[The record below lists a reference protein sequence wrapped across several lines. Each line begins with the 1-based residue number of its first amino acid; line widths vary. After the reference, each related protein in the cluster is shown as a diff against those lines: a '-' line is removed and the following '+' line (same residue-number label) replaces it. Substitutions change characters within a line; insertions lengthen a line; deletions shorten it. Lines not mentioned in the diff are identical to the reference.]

1 VTPWG
6 KPTKGA
12 HPPQQGDRQVHHPVA
27 SREEEEVSDGSFRLE
42 GSVRGPASAEEGRNC
57 SGCGWEDGPIKT
69 WSRRSTIL
77 PQFVGLTF
85 NVYNGKK
92 HIPVSVNED
101 MVGHKLGEFA
111 PTRFFPGHAAD
122 KKGKR

>member
-1 VTPWG
+1 MARSVW
-6 KPTKGA
+6 KGPFVDLHLLKKA
-12 HPPQQGDRQVHHPVA
+12 EVA
-27 SREEEEVSDGSFRLE
+27 QESS
-42 GSVRGPASAEEGRNC
+42 GR
-57 SGCGWEDGPIKT
+57 SGPIKT

-85 NVYNGKK
+85 SVYNGRKFV
-92 HIPVSVNED
+92 PVSVNED
-101 MVGHKLGEFA
+101 MVGMKLGEFA